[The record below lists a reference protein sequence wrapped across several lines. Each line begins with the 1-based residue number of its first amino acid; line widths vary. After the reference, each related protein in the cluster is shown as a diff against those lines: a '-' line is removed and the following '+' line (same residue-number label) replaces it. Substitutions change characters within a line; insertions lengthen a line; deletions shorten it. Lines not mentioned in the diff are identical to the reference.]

1 MGDSHVGS
9 LKRGWDNINS
19 EHPGKEITFFA
30 HRANG
35 LSGLIP
41 KDKKLIPDNEDL
53 VNALKFTSGGK
64 QEIDPE
70 AYDIFLIYALG
81 LTINFT
87 QSRRFY
93 SKAVIK
99 KSLNDFVESTMSFQL
114 LKRLRDVTNKKI
126 FIGHIPFAAA
136 MQILPDTKPAD
147 YVSRVKLMNDIIYRT
162 LNCELVLQPLNTI
175 VNGNNT
181 HHDFSKNSM
190 RLAVGDHFDNEYHP
204 EDDNFHMNDK
214 FGEIWLKEFI
224 MNNVDAHSTWHTASS
239 EESI

>member
-1 MGDSHVGS
+1 MIKICIMGNSHVGS
-9 LKRGWDNINS
+9 LKRGWDNISS
-19 EHPGKEITFFA
+19 EHPEKEVIFFA

-35 LSGLIP
+35 LSGLIS
-41 KDKKLIPDNEDL
+41 KDEKLVPDNEDL
-53 VNALKFTSGGK
+53 AKALKFTSGGK
-64 QEIDPE
+64 QEIEPE

-81 LTINFT
+81 LTINFA
-87 QSRRFY
+87 QSGRFY

-99 KSLNDFVESTMSFQL
+99 KSLNDFVESTLSFQL

-126 FIGHIPFAAA
+126 FIGHTPFEAAA
-136 MQILPDTKPAD
+136 PLLPDTKPAD
-147 YVSRVKLMNDIIYRT
+147 YVGKVKLMNDIIYYP
-162 LNCELVLQPLNTI
+162 LDCELVLQPLSTI

-190 RLAVGDHFDNEYHP
+190 RLSVGDHFDNEYHP

-224 MNNVDAHSTWHTASS
+224 MNYVDTHSK
-239 EESI
+239 